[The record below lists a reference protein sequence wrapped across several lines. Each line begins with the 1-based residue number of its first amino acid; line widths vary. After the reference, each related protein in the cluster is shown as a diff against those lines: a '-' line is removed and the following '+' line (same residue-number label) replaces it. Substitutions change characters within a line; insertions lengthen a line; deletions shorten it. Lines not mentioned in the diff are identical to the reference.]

1 MRQRAIGGCV
11 RRLLQLVHR
20 FENSRLGSI
29 SAWVSFIAMAW
40 IAIVAP
46 VYLVLRR
53 ISGAEIDLTD
63 AVLLLLAIIA
73 ARACRA
79 IYVVLILPARS
90 RAAARKRG
98 AA

>member
-1 MRQRAIGGCV
+1 MQ
-11 RRLLQLVHR
+11 RLLQLVHR
-20 FENSRLGSI
+20 FENSRLGLI
-29 SAWVSFIAMAW
+29 SAWISFIAMAW

-46 VYLVLRR
+46 VQLVLRR
-53 ISGAEIDLTD
+53 LSGAEIELTD
-63 AVLLLLAIIA
+63 AVLVLLAFVA

-79 IYVVLILPARS
+79 IYVALILPARS